1 MSEHPHPYAPGPYVA
16 AAPPKKK
23 RTGLK
28 IALAILGV
36 SVLGCCGLGIVAALG
51 WRVVDGTEEPMA
63 AHERELLLTVED
75 LSPYVVG
82 GLVGGPRSM
91 ETAEKR
97 RFPGGGTELFYEY
110 DAVDDRDGVYLSSG
124 INFDRSVSD
133 ANMTYTGMNIG
144 ASLGLSMAEENI
156 VERDAPELLQW
167 GDESKSTLLVSGG
180 VPVGNV
186 FVARK
191 GRRVFHLILAG
202 VYFDDPA
209 VFQELVL
216 PHLDAMDRHRP

>member
-1 MSEHPHPYAPGPYVA
+1 MSEHPYGSVPPHVA
-16 AAPPKKK
+16 AAAPQKK

-28 IALAILGV
+28 VALAVLGV
-36 SVLGCCGLGIVAALG
+36 GALGCCGLGIVGALG
-51 WRVVDGTEEPMA
+51 WRAVDGTEEPMA
-63 AHERELLLTVED
+63 AHERELLLTAED
-75 LSPYVVG
+75 LSPFVIG

-91 ETAEKR
+91 ELAEKR
-97 RFPGGGTELFYEY
+97 RFPGGGTELSYEY
-110 DAVDDRDGVYLSSG
+110 DAVDDVDGVYLSSG
-124 INFDRSVSD
+124 INFDRTVSD
-133 ANMTYTGMNIG
+133 ANMTYTGMEIG
-144 ASLGLSMAEENI
+144 ASIGLSMAEEEI

-167 GDESKSTLLVSGG
+167 GDESRSTLLLSGG

-209 VFQELVL
+209 VFQDLVL